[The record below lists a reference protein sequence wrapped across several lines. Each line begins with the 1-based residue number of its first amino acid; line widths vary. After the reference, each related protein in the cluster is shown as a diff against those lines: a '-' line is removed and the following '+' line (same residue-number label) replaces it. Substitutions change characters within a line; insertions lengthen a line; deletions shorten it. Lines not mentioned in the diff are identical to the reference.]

1 MIVAQKPEA
10 LLDVSTTY
18 CAGCTHGVVHRLI
31 AEIIDEFKIRERTVG
46 ITSIGCAIFIYRFLD
61 IDYCEGAHG
70 RAPAVATGFKRV
82 QPDTIVFTYQGD
94 GDIAAIGLGEIVHAA
109 SRNENF
115 TVFFVNNGNY
125 GMTGG
130 QMAPTT
136 LFGQVTTTTPQ
147 GRGPSQGVPIKICE
161 LLASL
166 DAENYLARGTVTNP
180 REVRV
185 TKSYIKKGFERQMQ
199 GKGFSLIEVLGTCPT
214 NWRMTPADALSFV
227 EEKVAHVFP
236 LGEIKI
242 PVER

>member
-1 MIVAQKPEA
+1 MIVAQKPES

-18 CAGCTHGVVHRLI
+18 CSGCGHGVVHRLI

-46 ITSIGCAIFIYRFLD
+46 ITSIGCSIFIYRFLD

-109 SRNENF
+109 TRNENF
-115 TVFFVNNGNY
+115 TTIFVNNGNY

-136 LFGQVTTTTPQ
+136 LFNQVTTTTPR
-147 GRGPSQGVPIKICE
+147 GRGPAQGVPIKMCE
-161 LLASL
+161 LLSSL
-166 DAENYLARGTVTNP
+166 DSDIYLARGTVNNP

-185 TKSYIKKGFERQMQ
+185 TKGYIRKGFERQMA
-199 GKGFSLIEVLGTCPT
+199 GKEFSMIEVLGACPT
-214 NWRMTPADALSFV
+214 NWRMTPVDALAYV
-227 EEKVAHVFP
+227 EEKVAQVFP
-236 LGEIKI
+236 CGEIKI
-242 PVER
+242 PSVR